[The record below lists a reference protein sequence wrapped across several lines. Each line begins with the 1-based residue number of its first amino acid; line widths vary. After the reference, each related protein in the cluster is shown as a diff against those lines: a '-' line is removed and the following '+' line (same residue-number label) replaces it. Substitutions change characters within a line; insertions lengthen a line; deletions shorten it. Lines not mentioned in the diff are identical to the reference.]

1 MDSRVYYGEYSLKH
15 WIQMM
20 LTKNIILPEYQRSFV
35 WEEKDVSRLLKSIQE
50 GQFVQ
55 PVTIAL
61 YKVDEGMP
69 GQNLI
74 IDGQQRLSSIL
85 LAYLGYMPEKSKF
98 EKPEMLANDE
108 DDAADEATED
118 ALRKGP
124 IKWRFSEL
132 FDEGGDNSKEALKKR
147 LEKDSRYTPLDVGMP
162 DDFFEKAY
170 FGYSYIVPSTAEAH
184 VIQRGFSQLFRDINF
199 FGKKLS
205 ALESRRS
212 LYYLNAA
219 LLPYLE
225 GQTEGKTEDKKD
237 VLCGIKLMDKMQPIK
252 IDFVRYLSI
261 ISQYTITENPNKVL
275 VGYSASSSRESFYAD
290 YVSYLLGLEQEDRED
305 KFNGFSYG
313 ETFPENCWKGRY
325 DRLKEAIERLRPM
338 FKMAEKNKDAFP
350 SWIDADYWLF
360 GLIYS
365 VVFAGMTLKDDLTGI
380 DTAINNE
387 IAEKKKWDYY
397 AKSPNRLGNL
407 RDRLGRSIDIIWEY
421 VH

>member
-1 MDSRVYYGEYSLKH
+1 MESRVYYGEYSLKH

-35 WEEKDVSRLLKSIQE
+35 WDERDIIRLLQSIDD

-61 YKVDEGMP
+61 YKVEEGVP

-85 LAYLGYMPEKSKF
+85 LAYLGFMPDKNKF
-98 EKPEMLANDE
+98 ERPEALASDE
-108 DDAADEATED
+108 DDAADEVLDETT
-118 ALRKGP
+118 RRGP

-132 FDEGGDNSKEALKKR
+132 LVDRGENTEDAIRKR
-147 LEKDSRYTPLDVGMP
+147 LGQDDRYMPLKVQLP
-162 DDFFEKAY
+162 ANFFEKA
-170 FGYSYIVPSTAEAH
+170 FLGYSYIVPSTTNAKE
-184 VIQRGFSQLFRDINF
+184 IQRGFSMLFRDINY

-212 LYYLNAA
+212 LYYLNAD

-225 GQTEGKTEDKKD
+225 GQTAEKKD
-237 VLCGIKLMDKMQPIK
+237 VLCNIRLMDKMQPIK

-290 YVSYLLGLEQEDRED
+290 YVSYLLGLEQEYREN
-305 KFNGFSYG
+305 KFNGFHFNA
-313 ETFPENCWKGRY
+313 TFPNQCWKERY
-325 DRLKEAIERLRPM
+325 EKLRSAVERLKPKFR
-338 FKMAEKNKDAFP
+338 MAEKSRDAFA

-360 GLIYS
+360 GLIYYIVFEGKNLKEDIS
-365 VVFAGMTLKDDLTGI
+365 DIERVVNLEIRAKKAG
-380 DTAINNE
+380 
-387 IAEKKKWDYY
+387 DYY
-397 AKSPNRLGNL
+397 AKAPNRLGNL
-407 RDRLGRSIDIIWEY
+407 RERLNRSLSIISAY
-421 VH
+421 VQ

>member
-1 MDSRVYYGEYSLKH
+1 
-15 WIQMM
+15 M
-20 LTKNIILPEYQRSFV
+20 LLTRNIILPDYQRSFV
-35 WEEKDVSRLLKSIQE
+35 WDERDIVRLLGSIQD

-61 YKVDEGMP
+61 FKTDPGMP

-85 LAYLGYMPEKSKF
+85 LAYLGFMPDKSKF

-108 DDAADEATED
+108 DDAADETAESD
-118 ALRKGP
+118 LGKGP
-124 IKWRFSEL
+124 IKWRFCEL
-132 FDEGGDNSKEALKKR
+132 LEEGGDNSTEAIRKR
-147 LEKDSRYTPLDVGMP
+147 LEKDSRYTPLDVELP
-162 DDFFEKAY
+162 DDFFDKTY
-170 FGYSYIVPSTAEAH
+170 LGYSYIVPSTAEAH

-212 LYYLNAA
+212 LYYLNAD

-225 GQTEGKTEDKKD
+225 GQTEGQTEEKKD
-237 VLCGIKLMDKMQPIK
+237 VLCGIKLMEKMLPIK

-261 ISQYTITENPNKVL
+261 ISQYTITENHGKVL
-275 VGYSASSSRESFYAD
+275 VGYSASSSREGFYAD
-290 YVSYLLGLEQEDRED
+290 YVSYLLGLEQEDREG
-305 KFNGFSYG
+305 KFNGFSFEG
-313 ETFPENCWKGRY
+313 TFPDNCWRVRY
-325 DRLKEAIERLRPM
+325 ERLKEAIERLRPM

-365 VVFAGMTLKDDLTGI
+365 IVFAGKTLKEDLTGI

-387 IAEKKKWDYY
+387 ISEKKKWDYY

-421 VH
+421 VQ

>member
-35 WEEKDVSRLLKSIQE
+35 WDEKDVMRLLQSIAD

-61 YKVDEGMP
+61 YKTDPEMP

-85 LAYLGYMPEKSKF
+85 LAYLGYMPIKSRF
-98 EKPEMLANDE
+98 EKPEMLASDE
-108 DDAADEATED
+108 DDAADEVED
-118 ALRKGP
+118 GIHAKGP

-132 FDEGGDNSKEALKKR
+132 FENDGDNTAEGIRKR
-147 LEKDSRYTPLDVGMP
+147 LAKDDRYAELTTGLKDQ
-162 DDFFEKAY
+162 FFDKT
-170 FGYSYIVPSTAEAH
+170 FLGYSYIVPATADAKE
-184 VIQRGFSQLFRDINF
+184 IQRGFSQLFRDINF

-212 LYYLNAA
+212 LYYLNAD

-225 GQTEGKTEDKKD
+225 GQTADKQD
-237 VLCGIKLMDKMQPIK
+237 VLCGIQLMDKMQPIK

-261 ISQYTITENPNKVL
+261 ISQYSITENHNKVL
-275 VGYSASSSRESFYAD
+275 VGYSASSSREGFYAD
-290 YVSYLLGLEQEDRED
+290 YVSYLLGLEQEDREW
-305 KFNGFSYG
+305 KFNGFSFD
-313 ETFPENCWKGRY
+313 ETFPQQCWKERY
-325 DRLKEAIERLRPM
+325 ERLREAVERLRPL
-338 FKMAEKNKDAFP
+338 FKMAEKNKDAFA
-350 SWIDADYWLF
+350 SWIDADYWFF
-360 GLIYS
+360 GLIYAI
-365 VVFAGMTLKDDLTGI
+365 VFAGKTLKDDLTGI
-380 DTAINNE
+380 DKKINDE
-387 IAEKKKWDYY
+387 IAKKKDWDYY

-407 RDRLGRSIDIIWEY
+407 RERLGRSIDIVWEY
-421 VH
+421 VQ

>member
-20 LTKNIILPEYQRSFV
+20 LKRNIILPEYQRSFV
-35 WEEKDVSRLLKSIQE
+35 WDEKDVMRLLQSIE
-50 GQFVQ
+50 DGQFVQ

-61 YKVDEGMP
+61 YKADVETA

-85 LAYLGYMPEKSKF
+85 LAYLGFMPIKSKF
-98 EKPEMLANDE
+98 EKPEMLASDE
-108 DDAADEATED
+108 DDAADEAVEGTQ
-118 ALRKGP
+118 AKGP

-132 FDEGGDNSKEALKKR
+132 LVENGDNTAEGIRKR
-147 LEKDSRYTPLDVGMP
+147 LAKDDRYAVLTTGLNEQ
-162 DDFFEKAY
+162 FFDKT
-170 FGYSYIVPSTAEAH
+170 FLGYSYIVPTTANARE
-184 VIQRGFSQLFRDINF
+184 VQRGFSQLFRDINF

-212 LYYLNAA
+212 LYYLNED

-225 GQTEGKTEDKKD
+225 GQTADKQD
-237 VLCGIKLMDKMQPIK
+237 VLCGIQLMDKMQPIK
-252 IDFVRYLSI
+252 IDFVRYLAI
-261 ISQYTITENPNKVL
+261 ISQYSITENHNKVL

-290 YVSYLLGLEQEDRED
+290 YVSYLLGLEQEDREW
-305 KFNGFSYG
+305 KFDGFSF
-313 ETFPENCWKGRY
+313 EDTFPQQCWKERY
-325 DRLKEAIERLRPM
+325 EALRAAVERLRPM
-338 FKMAEKNKDAFP
+338 FRLDSKGRDAFA
-350 SWIDADYWLF
+350 SWIDADYWFF

-365 VVFAGMTLKDDLTGI
+365 IVFAGMSLNEDLTGL
-380 DTAINNE
+380 
-387 IAEKKKWDYY
+387 EKKINREISEKKDWDYY

-407 RDRLGRSIDIIWEY
+407 RERLGRSIDIIWAY

>member
-1 MDSRVYYGEYSLKH
+1 MDSRVYYGEYSLKQ
-15 WIQMM
+15 WINM
-20 LTKNIILPEYQRSFV
+20 LLSKNIILPKYQRSFV
-35 WEEKDVSRLLKSIQE
+35 WEEKDVSRLLKSIQD

-61 YKVDEGMP
+61 YKVEEGTP

-85 LAYLGYMPEKSKF
+85 LAYLGYMPDKSKF
-98 EKPEMLANDE
+98 EKPEMLASDE
-108 DDAADEATED
+108 DDAADETTED
-118 ALRKGP
+118 AIGKGP

-132 FDEGGDNSKEALKKR
+132 FVEGEDNRVDAIRKR
-147 LEKDSRYTPLDVGMP
+147 LEKDSRYIPLEINLP
-162 DDFFEKAY
+162 DLFFEKA
-170 FGYSYIVPSTAEAH
+170 FLGYSYIVPVTADAH
-184 VIQRGFSQLFRDINF
+184 VIQRGFSQLFRDINY

-212 LYYLNAA
+212 LYYLNAE

-225 GQTEGKTEDKKD
+225 GQVEDGKD
-237 VLCGIKLMDKMQPIK
+237 VLCGIKLMEKMQPIK

-261 ISQYTITENPNKVL
+261 ISQYTITENPYDVL
-275 VGYSASSSRESFYAD
+275 VGYSASSSRENFYAD
-290 YVSYLLGLEQEDRED
+290 YVSYLLGLEQEGREW
-305 KFNGFSYG
+305 KFDGFCF
-313 ETFPENCWKGRY
+313 EEMFPTSCWRERY
-325 DRLKEAIERLRPM
+325 ERLREAIESLRPM
-338 FKMAEKNKDAFP
+338 FRMAEKNKDAFA

-365 VVFAGMTLKDDLTGI
+365 IVFAGKILNEDLT
-380 DTAINNE
+380 DLEREINEE
-387 IAEKKKWDYY
+387 ISKKKEWDYY

-407 RDRLGRSIDIIWEY
+407 RDRLGRSIDIIWSY